1 MLQAGNSRARGLARL
16 MQTKSYASS
25 QPPGN
30 YSRIPRARGKGNS
43 DTNTRTRERVN
54 EIPSKQGWGGAR
66 NRWDRE
72 TTGLTLSHAEGML
85 MAMAYADLCGLP
97 LTRHWIIA
105 YEKAGID
112 DSDGA
117 AFVGRLLIFLRR
129 YARARGGSF
138 AAVWVREFGK
148 RNRAH
153 VHIAFHWP
161 RGWKLGYLTRRW
173 IIAAGGTYRKTVSRV
188 EPIGGRVDRAWTNPP
203 LYRANL
209 EKLGNYFVKAGDD
222 MAAAE
227 LGLSLRKSGGA
238 IIGKRCGWS
247 ENLGAAARGRCVS
260 AMMET
265 NLSEV

>member
-1 MLQAGNSRARGLARL
+1 

-25 QPPGN
+25 QPLGGFESFPH
-30 YSRIPRARGKGNS
+30 
-43 DTNTRTRERVN
+43 TRERVVFRTN
-54 EIPSKQGWGGAR
+54 TRAREGAGGKPGKGSWGGAR
-66 NRWDRE
+66 NRRDRV
-72 TTGLTLSHAEGML
+72 TTVLLQRHAEGLL

-97 LTRHWIIA
+97 LTRHWIVD

-112 DSDGA
+112 DSNGA
-117 AFVGRLLIFLRR
+117 AFVGRLIVFMRR

-209 EKLGNYFVKAGDD
+209 EKLGNYFVKGGDGTV
-222 MAAAE
+222 AAE
-227 LGLSLRKSGGA
+227 LGLSLRKPGGA
-238 IIGKRCGWS
+238 IVGKRCGWS
-247 ENLGAAARGRCVS
+247 ENLGAAARRRDK
-260 AMMET
+260 
-265 NLSEV
+265 